1 MKPFRLVHIVFFH
14 QVEGLYIDKDV
25 SFADLKQTLLHYY
38 KEMFGKSKSVY
49 VLLTFRSRNQVLKLM
64 WD

>member
-1 MKPFRLVHIVFFH
+1 MKPFRLVHMYFH

-25 SFADLKQTLLHYY
+25 SFADLKQTFVALY

-49 VLLTFRSRNQVLKLM
+49 VLLIFRLRNQVLR
-64 WD
+64 